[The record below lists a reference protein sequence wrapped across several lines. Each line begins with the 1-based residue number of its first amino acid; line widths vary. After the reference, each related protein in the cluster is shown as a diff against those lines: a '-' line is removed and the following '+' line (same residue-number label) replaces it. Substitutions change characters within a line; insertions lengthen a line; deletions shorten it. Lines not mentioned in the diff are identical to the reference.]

1 MFGYLGRH
9 VRLWWGKCC
18 VASRSVNGTHKF
30 ANCVSFS
37 YFVGVGVADKAV
49 HVNKILH

>member
-1 MFGYLGRH
+1 M
-9 VRLWWGKCC
+9 
-18 VASRSVNGTHKF
+18 ASRSVNGIHKF
-30 ANCVSFS
+30 ANCVPFS

>member
-9 VRLWWGKCC
+9 VRLWWEKCC

-30 ANCVSFS
+30 ANCVPFS